1 MNQPTTQSRPCNK
14 RLCIILILA
23 TFLLLGF
30 CIGSYFYLKTT
41 ADSVVEHLSPLENA
55 VTAAQWQ
62 QAQIHYETVRSR
74 WNRHKNFWQCFIRHQ
89 EIDDI
94 EAIFFKL
101 KGQLE
106 TGNISDSL
114 SSIYELDYHIRHVPD
129 TERLSL
135 YNIL

>member
-1 MNQPTTQSRPCNK
+1 MNQPTTRSRFSNK
-14 RLCIILILA
+14 KLCLILTLA
-23 TFLLLGF
+23 AFLLLGF
-30 CIGSYFYLKTT
+30 CIGSYLYLKTT
-41 ADSVVEHLSPLENA
+41 ADSVVEQLLPLENA
-55 VTAAQWQ
+55 VTTSQWQ
-62 QAQIHYETVRSR
+62 QAQTHYEAARSR

-106 TGNISDSL
+106 TKNTSDSL
-114 SSIYELDYHIRHVPD
+114 SSIYELDYHIHHVPD